1 MKKFRFLFSLS
12 ILLLSFFQ
20 SYAQNETFSSAENE
34 NPEKIKQFHT
44 DIVVKENGN
53 LIVTETI
60 KVYAKG
66 IKIDHGIFR
75 ELPMKSNSPKV
86 SKNNYYT
93 VLNVTRNGL
102 QEPYHVIDGFDKFE
116 IYIGNKKFSIA
127 EGNHTYKLTY
137 EVEAQIHSY
146 NDFDEVYWNVTG
158 NYWDF
163 EIENVT
169 AKITLP
175 KSAKAFQTAC
185 YTGVFGSKA
194 QECNSKISG
203 NSIFFT
209 SKNLKKEEGFTI
221 AAGFPK
227 GIVDQPFFRPHYK
240 MEEFLKADKIL
251 FAIAV
256 VLACFAF
263 YYFSWKRFGKDPK
276 LKSESR
282 IIDLKNRYSP
292 TSLNYITDQSV
303 NSQTL
308 LVTIINLS
316 LKGALVI
323 SDNGKET
330 WADDFKYSLKIG
342 NKIEGLSKEENAVL
356 NTLFSEKDSFELD
369 KETYKIFTKAKEAL
383 EKPLKQQYN
392 LKDYHSSNSNQILL
406 GFVITIGALLGY
418 CQYSKGTIYWAVIFG
433 FTMLVFTYLLLK
445 GAVQTF
451 IKKDYK
457 STAFCLFLSLFTGI
471 FSVGWYLASNVDK
484 SYSVLTLLVLFLIII
499 GFSIYL
505 SLIGAYTELGVETKA
520 EIEKLKEYL
529 LEYNPEE
536 SSAIS
541 VYEENLPY
549 AFALGIEDE
558 WNLKFIDILKKLNYT
573 NNWIKTNSSNYV
585 SSPAFFMS
593 FRTSYTTYSTSSSSG
608 SSGGGSSGGG
618 GGGGGGGGW

>member
-1 MKKFRFLFSLS
+1 MKKFRFLFSIS
-12 ILLLSFFQ
+12 ILLFTFFQ
-20 SYAQNETFSSAENE
+20 SYSQNDSIPEEA
-34 NPEKIKQFHT
+34 EKIKQFHA

-60 KVYAKG
+60 KVYANG
-66 IKIDHGIFR
+66 TQIQRGIFR
-75 ELPMKSNSPKV
+75 ELPIKSTSPKA
-86 SKNNYYT
+86 SQNNYYT
-93 VLNVTRNGL
+93 VLSVTRNGFN
-102 QEPYHVIDGFDKFE
+102 EPYRASSGFEKFK
-116 IYIGNKKFSIA
+116 IYIGDKKYPIA
-127 EGNHTYKLTY
+127 KGNHTYKITY
-137 EVEAQIHSY
+137 EVEAQLHSY

-163 EIENVT
+163 EIDNVT
-169 AKITLP
+169 AKLILP

-185 YTGVFGSKA
+185 YTGVLGSKA
-194 QECNSKISG
+194 HECDSKIID
-203 NSIFFT
+203 NTVYFT

-227 GIVDQPFFRPHYK
+227 SIVNQPFFRPHYK
-240 MEEFLKADKIL
+240 MEEFLDADKIG

-256 VLACFAF
+256 VFACFAF
-263 YYFSWKRFGKDPK
+263 YYFSWKRYGKDPK
-276 LKSESR
+276 LKSER
-282 IIDLKNRYSP
+282 RTIDLKSLYSP
-292 TSLNYITDQSV
+292 TSLQHILDQSI

-308 LVTIINLS
+308 LVTIISLS
-316 LKGALVI
+316 LKGALEI

-342 NKIEGLSKEENAVL
+342 NKTEGLSKEENAVL

-369 KETYKIFTKAKEAL
+369 KETYKIFNEAKIAL
-383 EKPLKQQYN
+383 EKPLQKQYN
-392 LKDYHSSNSNQILL
+392 LEDYHSINFKQMSI
-406 GFVITIGALLGY
+406 GFIITIGALLGY

-451 IKKDYK
+451 VQKDYK
-457 STAFCLFLSLFTGI
+457 STAFCLFLSLFTG
-471 FSVGWYLASNVDK
+471 FLSSSWYLASNVDK

-505 SLIGAYTELGVETKA
+505 SLIGAYTELGLETKT

-529 LEYNPEE
+529 LNYKPEE

-573 NNWIKTNSSNYV
+573 NKWIKTDSSNYV